1 MSFDFLELFNAV
13 GAAQKVVT
21 KDYVPAESLES
32 PITEDVLN
40 LDSLDVTLTFFVL
53 GEAYGIPDDEE
64 LNEQWPYESVQLL
77 KEFIDNHKTQDPEDE
92 FDSIKALV
100 KELA

>member
-1 MSFDFLELFNAV
+1 MTFDFLELFNAV

-21 KDYVPAESLES
+21 NDFIPAESLETA
-32 PITEDVLN
+32 ITEDVTN

-53 GEAYGIPDDEE
+53 GEAYGIPEDEE
-64 LNEQWPYESVQLL
+64 INDQWPYESVELL
-77 KEFIDNHKTQDPEDE
+77 RNFIFEHKTKDPEDE

-100 KELA
+100 KELS

>member
-21 KDYVPAESLES
+21 KDYIPAESLES

-53 GEAYGIPDDEE
+53 GEAYGIPEEEE
-64 LNEQWPYESVQLL
+64 LNDLWPWESIKLL
-77 KEFIDNHKTQDPEDE
+77 QEFIQEYKTKDPEDE

>member
-1 MSFDFLELFNAV
+1 MTFDFLELFNAV

-21 KDYVPAESLES
+21 NDFIPAESLEVA
-32 PITEDVLN
+32 ITEDVTN

-53 GEAYGIPDDEE
+53 GEAYGIPEDEE
-64 LNEQWPYESVQLL
+64 INDQWPYESVELL
-77 KEFIDNHKTQDPEDE
+77 RNFIFEHKTKDPEDE

-100 KELA
+100 KELS